1 MNITDRIRPLMTW
14 LPDEY
19 NNNPGRVPDM
29 YDLTDLSD
37 NRGIYGLFAGNLISL
52 LNRNISKPA
61 PRARTDSMTGYIRQ
75 IMSGEDLLCITPEAC
90 ITRDYNTLV
99 NDIRKNYETHTR
111 IKLPDTL
118 SYTINGLT
126 GLFIYEPD
134 YESSEFA
141 VRHKM
146 LMMAV
151 PGRLILPAAISS
163 KDILL
168 VLTDAKYL
176 FTGDSGR
183 CSGMCGHISSAV
195 YRNPLFFTGRGLY
208 NDDPY
213 FRPHHIPEFNPGT
226 SGLGYKGP
234 NEYWWLEY
242 DRKRR
247 TEAFN
252 TLISIYE
259 QKVHSKK

>member
-1 MNITDRIRPLMTW
+1 MTW
-14 LPDEY
+14 LLVEY
-19 NNNPGRVPDM
+19 NNNPGRVLSM
-29 YDLTDLSD
+29 NDLMDLPD
-37 NRGIYGLFAGNLISL
+37 NRGIYGLFARNLISL
-52 LNRNISKPA
+52 LNRNISKPT
-61 PRARTDSMTGYIRQ
+61 PRAWIDGMIGYIRQ
-75 IMSGEDLLCITPEAC
+75 IMSGEDLLCITSEAC
-90 ITRDYNTLV
+90 ITGDYNTLV
-99 NDIRKNYETHTR
+99 NDIRKHYETHTG

-118 SYTINGLT
+118 SYTIDELT

-134 YESSEFA
+134 YESSGLKI
-141 VRHKM
+141 RHKM

-151 PGRLILPAAISS
+151 LGRPILPATINS
-163 KDILL
+163 KDILQ
-168 VLTDAKYL
+168 VLTDARYL

-183 CSGMCGHISSAV
+183 CLGMCGHISSAI

-226 SGLGYKGP
+226 FGLGYKGP

-247 TEAFN
+247 IEAFN
-252 TLISIYE
+252 ILISIYE
-259 QKVHSKK
+259 QKVRVKDN

>member
-1 MNITDRIRPLMTW
+1 MNIIDRIRPLMTW
-14 LPDEY
+14 LLDEY
-19 NNNPGRVPDM
+19 NNNPGRVLDM
-29 YDLTDLSD
+29 YDLMDLPN
-37 NRGIYGLFAGNLISL
+37 NRGIYGLFARNLISL
-52 LNRNISKPA
+52 LNRNISKPT
-61 PRARTDSMTGYIRQ
+61 PRAWIDSMIGYIRQ
-75 IMSGEDLLCITPEAC
+75 IMSREDLLCITSEAC

-99 NDIRKNYETHTR
+99 NDIRKNYEIHTR

-118 SYTINGLT
+118 SYTINELT

-141 VRHKM
+141 IRHKM

-151 PGRLILPAAISS
+151 LGRLILPATISS

-183 CSGMCGHISSAV
+183 CLGMCGHISSAI
-195 YRNPLFFTGRGLY
+195 YRNPLFFIGRGLY

-226 SGLGYKGP
+226 FGLGYKGP

-247 TEAFN
+247 IEAFN